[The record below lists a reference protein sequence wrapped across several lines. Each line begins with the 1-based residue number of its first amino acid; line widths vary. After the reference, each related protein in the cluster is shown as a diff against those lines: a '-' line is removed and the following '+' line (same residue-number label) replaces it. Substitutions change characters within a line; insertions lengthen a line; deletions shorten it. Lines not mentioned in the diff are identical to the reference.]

1 MGSCA
6 SGCGPF
12 WVCAFI
18 LAATAAFKAI
28 SLVAGTGLLGY
39 PHPFLPG
46 TYRVYV
52 WLGLAAEMAVFAA
65 LVRGRRIFLLGC
77 FGLSIVFIGYH
88 ALGAFLRMSGPCS
101 VPGWRAGALES
112 IDAGGIAAFVPPGL
126 RPARR
131 VVRGRIWRIGP
142 GVGWSR

>member
-6 SGCGPF
+6 SERGPS
-12 WVCAFI
+12 WVCALI

-28 SLVAGTGLLGY
+28 SLVAGTGLLAY

-77 FGLSIVFIGYH
+77 FGLSIVFVGYH
-88 ALGAFLRMSGPCS
+88 ALGAFLRVSGPCMCL
-101 VPGWRAGALES
+101 GGLLGHWRALAQAES
-112 IDAGGIAAFVPPGL
+112 PLSFLLA
-126 RPARR
+126 
-131 VVRGRIWRIGP
+131 
-142 GVGWSR
+142 